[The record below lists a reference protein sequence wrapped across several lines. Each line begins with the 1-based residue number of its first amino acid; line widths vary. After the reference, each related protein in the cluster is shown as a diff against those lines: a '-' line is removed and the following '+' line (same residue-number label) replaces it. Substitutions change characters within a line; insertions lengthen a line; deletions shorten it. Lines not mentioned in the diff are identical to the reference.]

1 MDFNREEMLR
11 RIQESAAQNPDTQRR
26 MVSMRT
32 MLDGATSIAHIV
44 AAYRVG
50 CIPPNAK
57 ADQIRET
64 EQAQYAACQ
73 MLMKMLMEKVHQG
86 DDAAEVWINSI
97 MAEIDQFA
105 SQRIAVMMT
114 RTEGQTGH

>member
-1 MDFNREEMLR
+1 MDLNDREEMLR
-11 RIQESAAQNPDTQRR
+11 RVRESAAQDPDTLAR
-26 MVSMRT
+26 MDRMRV

-50 CIPPNAK
+50 CIPASAK

-73 MLMKMLMEKVHQG
+73 MLMKMLMDKVHQG

-97 MAEIDQFA
+97 MSEIDQFA
-105 SQRIAVMMT
+105 AQRIAVMMGRPGGT
-114 RTEGQTGH
+114 A